1 MASLSYLLMQFL
13 WPIASKENDLS
24 PRRIMFHVWH
34 MLNTHLYSE
43 ELPAEEV
50 LRLRV
55 FLLRLARLRPETS
68 PPSQVEQQ
76 YGAASTLTSS
86 PPSISDS
93 QAASKLTGHT
103 NHWQSLSLMFTGI
116 QSCVNLDTQTD
127 SPDPICH
134 LWWKLRAK
142 LNWKKQA
149 I

>member
-1 MASLSYLLMQFL
+1 
-13 WPIASKENDLS
+13 
-24 PRRIMFHVWH
+24 MFHMWH

-103 NHWQSLSLMFTGI
+103 NH
-116 QSCVNLDTQTD
+116 
-127 SPDPICH
+127 
-134 LWWKLRAK
+134 
-142 LNWKKQA
+142 
-149 I
+149 